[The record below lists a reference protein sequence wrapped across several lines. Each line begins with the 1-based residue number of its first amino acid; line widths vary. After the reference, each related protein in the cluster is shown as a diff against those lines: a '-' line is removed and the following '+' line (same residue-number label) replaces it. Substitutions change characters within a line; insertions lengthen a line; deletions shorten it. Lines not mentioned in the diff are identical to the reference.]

1 MHPSHHLARLR
12 GWVGDPLG
20 TIHGTPQ
27 HPAIQATPVRLQPAQ
42 SPAPPPRG
50 HPFRLMSDRNA
61 PPTAN
66 RDRPPVP
73 SIDPEACCTPFVMK
87 WTPASIPNPCRW
99 TRSLDGWLASG
110 VRRSPQSNR
119 TRVGATYPAPSRGP
133 RLGLRGRA
141 WVRQEATFGLARIH
155 HPTWHPAWSRL
166 PLPLPKQ
173 AHKTTGFAW
182 RKWKAK
188 GAAKMGAFDER
199 AKTLDLR
206 EKLATFAPLEVRG
219 CGEIGRH
226 ARLRIWC
233 FGVGVRVPPP
243 APLQEK
249 RQVNPCP

>member
-1 MHPSHHLARLR
+1 MPFAPRHPEPKA
-12 GWVGDPLG
+12 W
-20 TIHGTPQ
+20 TP
-27 HPAIQATPVRLQPAQ
+27 
-42 SPAPPPRG
+42 
-50 HPFRLMSDRNA
+50 
-61 PPTAN
+61 
-66 RDRPPVP
+66 P
-73 SIDPEACCTPFVMK
+73 SIADAEARAQTQLAPFIQMEGDLETTPL
-87 WTPASIPNPCRW
+87 PSAPNGW
-99 TRSLDGWLASG
+99 TRSSKSSSPSL
-110 VRRSPQSNR
+110 RRPTSSPPSNR
-119 TRVGATYPAPSRGP
+119 TRVGATCPAPSRGP
-133 RLGLRGRA
+133 RLGLRRRA